1 MVKNLPKSPQRH
13 RREYVVASSLLE
25 QIDAVPEVRLF
36 PSQLR
41 LLSKYRS
48 FLSLN
53 FPESREFVTSGTKTA
68 HKELSEILGRIYFN
82 NDSFA
87 AYTDACLQT
96 AEKFQMLRSLLNRR
110 KESRIEENL
119 EKGNAIL
126 SDVVYELI
134 CRYFASRDDWLALE
148 RSLTWLRE
156 DGIPPTFNV
165 FMASLECLGGLLHRS
180 INGMPFPKSLNHKLA
195 TEHRI
200 IHSYVEEKALEII
213 ALAENYGI
221 NVYEDLLRYP
231 RQKQSLQRILTAL
244 FFVTPGRE
252 PVLSFYA
259 ARPTTLR
266 TCKTLE
272 ITKRVSS
279 VLDKTPLSPANI
291 FADVFPSSEAMV
303 EAFQEQLRLEVMGQV
318 PISPVLP
325 FFEEMLKE
333 APEIAKTAIHSSKQL
348 RTRSRLAELRQSLEA
363 EQNTHWRRQLTEAFE
378 ATLQRLKVAH
388 ARGQITAYPFL
399 KILPKK
405 SYVDLMIQAINT
417 IVTDTALQH
426 VGRSLFLL
434 RLGERVEA
442 ACVVWR
448 KQNAGILEEMAKSYK
463 IYAEMFTSSTRNVEH
478 FREMWLRALQVNAEN
493 GVGLD
498 QEWPKWNSHILLTV
512 GHELYRILYDNLT
525 FNINALRSRDTSK
538 LRRQEA
544 NVLFEVSS
552 DNPGEARYEIRVH
565 PTLLKWYSASD
576 RSSPLMFNPAELPML
591 CPPLPWIDTKHAGY
605 LLSSNDAT
613 RFIRKTNYFP
623 GGDAAANDDLDFE
636 ISTVPLIFDSL
647 NALAACPWK
656 VNKPI
661 LDAMLLV
668 ARGGGDKNLSIPETK
683 SLFPIPPKKFDS
695 TLTRE
700 ERIAA
705 YRQAQNIRK
714 IHDETRSLW
723 ATETYRL
730 SIANHYRDKVFWF
743 PHSMD
748 FRGRVYPC
756 PPHFHHMGS
765 DVARGLI
772 VFAKGLPL
780 GERGLRWLKIHLA
793 NLTGNVK
800 RSSNDEREAYID
812 SILDEIVD
820 SADRPFDGR
829 GWWREQEEP
838 WQTLACCRELTAALR
853 HSTSPS
859 TYVNHF
865 PVHQDGSCNGLQHY
879 AAMGRDERGA
889 ASVSLEDCERPRDVY
904 SDVTEVVEARRRAD
918 AAEGNEIAITLEGAV
933 QRRVIKQSVMTT
945 VYGVTLYGA
954 MAQIRR
960 QLRELPIFQTPA
972 GADADRRLGPA
983 SAYLARLT
991 LSSIGAIFS
1000 SSTATQAWFA
1010 KAIVVLAAA
1019 EELAK
1024 HITRFRGCRISWIT
1038 PLGLPVVQPY
1048 VSQTDFEINLWSGEL
1063 SKAAAS
1069 TTSWATALTKAARH
1083 AERQFRRGGACD
1095 SLVGL
1100 PLPDPVKQQNAFPPN
1115 FIHSLDSCHMML
1127 TALHC
1132 LRVGV
1137 MFASVHDCF
1146 WTHAASV
1153 DQLNRV
1159 IVSITGMKAV

>member
-1 MVKNLPKSPQRH
+1 MVKNMSRFSQSYRG
-13 RREYVVASSLLE
+13 ECVAVSSLLE
-25 QIDAVPEVRLF
+25 QINAVPEVRLF

-53 FPESREFVTSGTKTA
+53 FLESREVVISKTETD
-68 HKELSEILGRIYFN
+68 HKELSAILGRIYFN

-96 AEKFQMLRSLLNRR
+96 AEKFQMLRSLINRR
-110 KESRIEENL
+110 RESRVEENL
-119 EKGNAIL
+119 EKGDVVL
-126 SDVVYELI
+126 SDAVYELI
-134 CRYFASRDDWLALE
+134 CRHFASRDDWLALE

-156 DGIPPTFNV
+156 DGIPPTFTV
-165 FMASLECLGGLLHRS
+165 CMASLECLGGLLHRS
-180 INGMPFPKSLNHKLA
+180 INGKPFPKSLNHKLS
-195 TEHRI
+195 TEHRL

-213 ALAENYGI
+213 GVAEKHGI

-244 FFVTPGRE
+244 FFVNPDRE
-252 PVLSFYA
+252 PILSFRA
-259 ARPTTLR
+259 ARPATLR

-279 VLDKTPLSPANI
+279 VLDKTPLSTANI
-291 FADVFPSSEAMV
+291 FADVFPSSQAMV

-333 APEIAKTAIHSSKQL
+333 APEIAKTAIHSSKQP
-348 RTRSRLAELRQSLEA
+348 RTCSRLAELRQSLET

-399 KILPKK
+399 KILPKR
-405 SYVDLMIQAINT
+405 SYVDLMIQ
-417 IVTDTALQH
+417 
-426 VGRSLFLL
+426 
-434 RLGERVEA
+434 
-442 ACVVWR
+442 
-448 KQNAGILEEMAKSYK
+448 MAKSYK
-463 IYAEMFTSSTRNVEH
+463 IYADMFTSSTRNVEH
-478 FREMWLRALQVNAEN
+478 FREMWLRALQANAE
-493 GVGLD
+493 GGASLD

-525 FNINALRSRDTSK
+525 FNINALRSRDASK

-576 RSSPLMFNPAELPML
+576 CSSSLMFNPAELPML
-591 CPPLPWIDTKHAGY
+591 CPPLPWVDTKHAGY

-623 GGDAAANDDLDFE
+623 GGDAAANDDLDFD
-636 ISTVPLIFDSL
+636 ISTVPLVFDSL

-656 VNKPI
+656 VNKPVGSRRINHPIQAFDI
-661 LDAMLLV
+661 LDAMLQV
-668 ARGGGDKNLSIPETK
+668 AQGGGDKNLSIPETK

-705 YRQAQNIRK
+705 YRQAHNIRK

-800 RSSNDEREAYID
+800 RSSNDEREAYTD

-838 WQTLACCRELTAALR
+838 WQTLACCRELAAALR
-853 HSTSPS
+853 HPTSPS

-1010 KAIVVLAAA
+1010 KVGTFIGTIDSSMTNIPERFVVIGASA
-1019 EELAK
+1019 
-1024 HITRFRGCRISWIT
+1024 
-1038 PLGLPVVQPY
+1038 V
-1048 VSQTDFEINLWSGEL
+1048 NSG
-1063 SKAAAS
+1063 
-1069 TTSWATALTKAARH
+1069 TADH
-1083 AERQFRRGGACD
+1083 
-1095 SLVGL
+1095 
-1100 PLPDPVKQQNAFPPN
+1100 
-1115 FIHSLDSCHMML
+1115 
-1127 TALHC
+1127 
-1132 LRVGV
+1132 
-1137 MFASVHDCF
+1137 
-1146 WTHAASV
+1146 
-1153 DQLNRV
+1153 
-1159 IVSITGMKAV
+1159 